1 MATKYKKRNYEG
13 KLDSIYMYDDADSS
27 VNWSIPIDEAN
38 RHYQEYL
45 EWAKTNTIED
55 ADGLTWDDIR
65 NERNKDYQEYLEW
78 SKSNTIDPV
87 DSLTWADIRST
98 RDGILKSTDWTM
110 TTGAT
115 VDQAQ
120 WAAYRQVIRDI
131 PQTYKDKTPDDVV
144 WPTQPSTAGPNS

>member
-27 VNWSIPIDEAN
+27 VNWSIPIDEVN

-55 ADGLTWDDIR
+55 ADGLTWNDIR
-65 NERNKDYQEYLEW
+65 NERN
-78 SKSNTIDPV
+78 
-87 DSLTWADIRST
+87 R
-98 RDGILKSTDWTM
+98 ILQTTDWTM
-110 TTGAT
+110 TSGAT

-144 WPTQPSTAGPNS
+144 WPTQPSTAGPNT

>member
-1 MATKYKKRNYEG
+1 MAIKYKKRNYEG
-13 KLDSIYMYDDADSS
+13 KFDSIYMYDDADSS
-27 VNWSIPIDEAN
+27 VNWSIPIDEVN

-55 ADGLTWDDIR
+55 ADGLTWNDIR
-65 NERNKDYQEYLEW
+65 NERN
-78 SKSNTIDPV
+78 
-87 DSLTWADIRST
+87 R
-98 RDGILKSTDWTM
+98 ILQTTDWTM

-144 WPTQPSTAGPNS
+144 WPTQPSTAGPNT

>member
-1 MATKYKKRNYEG
+1 MADYKFYKDAVNQTTNVG
-13 KLDSIYMYDDADSS
+13 VIWKSKKWIPFDDE
-27 VNWSIPIDEAN
+27 NID
-38 RHYQEYL
+38 YQEYL
-45 EWAKTNTIED
+45 EWAKTNTAEAADED
-55 ADGLTWDDIR
+55 APTWDSIR
-65 NERNKDYQEYLEW
+65 
-78 SKSNTIDPV
+78 
-87 DSLTWADIRST
+87 AT
-98 RDGILKSTDWTM
+98 RDQILRDTDWTM

>member
-1 MATKYKKRNYEG
+1 MATRYKLYAD
-13 KLDSIYMYDDADSS
+13 LDGQPIKAIQKILDDGTVS
-27 VNWSIPIDEAN
+27 SIPKNPDNTDYA
-38 RHYQEYL
+38 EYL
-45 EWAKTNTIED
+45 EWAKTNTIEA

-65 NERNKDYQEYLEW
+65 TK
-78 SKSNTIDPV
+78 
-87 DSLTWADIRST
+87 
-98 RDGILKSTDWTM
+98 RDGILQSTDWTM

-144 WPTQPSTAGPNS
+144 WPTQPSTAGPNT